1 MEKNAPFQI
10 DGTGSATAGGSSI
23 LTALPEGI
31 VDNLNDEQ
39 KDALAKTLGKRA
51 WGSHPLNVRLSFPFF
66 GTRYYLAMVGGQE
79 RRSEGRIEEE
89 RNHHP
94 LSTAAHIFFGMGL
107 LTLFGFAAIITMVLQ
122 SALSE
127 Y

>member
-10 DGTGSATAGGSSI
+10 DGAGSATAGNDGI
-23 LTALPEGI
+23 LTALPEGV

-51 WGSHPLNVRLSFPFF
+51 WSSHPVNVRLSFPFF
-66 GTRYYLAMVGGQE
+66 GNRYYLAMVGGRE
-79 RRSEGRIEEE
+79 RRSQERIEEE
-89 RNHHP
+89 RDRHP
-94 LSTAAHIFFGMGL
+94 ISTTAHIFFGMGL
-107 LTLFGFAAIITMVLQ
+107 LTLFGFAAVIAMVLQ
-122 SALSE
+122 SAMTE